1 MKRPSINS
9 IIRGADALSL
19 GISLVVAVALG
30 FAIGYYLA
38 KWTQIGALLW
48 VGLGFGFLAAVLNV
62 YKFYK
67 FQQLEL
73 HELEDDPK
81 YFEFAEAIKKQ
92 EEDKLAMK
100 KSMDPN
106 YSKEDEKY
114 GLDEWDKEDMKWG
127 K

>member
-19 GISLVVAVALG
+19 GISLVVAVVLG
-30 FAIGYYLA
+30 FVVGYYLS
-38 KWTQIGALLW
+38 KWTGIKALLW
-48 VGLGFGFLAAVLNV
+48 VGLGFGFAAAIANV

-67 FQQLEL
+67 FQQREL

-81 YFEFAEAIKKQ
+81 YAEYAKTIKKQ
-92 EEDKLAMK
+92 EEDRLAMK
-100 KSMDPN
+100 KKMDPN
-106 YSKEDEKY
+106 YSKDDEKY
-114 GLDEWDKEDMKWG
+114 GLDEWDKEDMKWE